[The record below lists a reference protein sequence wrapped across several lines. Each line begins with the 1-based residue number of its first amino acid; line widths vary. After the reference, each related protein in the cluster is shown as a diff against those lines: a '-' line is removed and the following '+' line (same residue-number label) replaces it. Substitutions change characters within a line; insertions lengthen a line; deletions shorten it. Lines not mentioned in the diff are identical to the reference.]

1 MLRDKAGNRLFRRI
15 EVKVIFPD
23 KIFPVRTYVQ
33 KAGPHQGFG
42 PEGVDAMLMDIADK
56 LEELYPWWN
65 FTVVE
70 LSPVGR
76 TARFVFTFA
85 GTREVSATDTTNTQN
100 NKNDA
105 LEPEMAGEILMPSL
119 FQEPVKIGEVK

>member
-1 MLRDKAGNRLFRRI
+1 MLRDKEGNRLFRKMT
-15 EVKVIFPD
+15 VKVIFPD
-23 KIFPVRTYVQ
+23 NIFPERTYVQ
-33 KAGPHQGFG
+33 HAGPHQGFG
-42 PEGVDAMLMDIADK
+42 PEGVDAMLNDVADK
-56 LEELYPWWN
+56 LDELYPWWN
-65 FTVVE
+65 FKPVE

>member
-1 MLRDKAGNRLFRRI
+1 MLKDKMGNRLFRRI

-23 KIFPVRTYVQ
+23 KIFPERTYVQ

-42 PEGVDAMLMDIADK
+42 PEGVDAMLNDVADK
-56 LEELYPWWN
+56 LDELYPWWN
-65 FTVVE
+65 FKPVE

-85 GTREVSATDTTNTQN
+85 GTREVPSPTQPTDED
-100 NKNDA
+100 KA

>member
-1 MLRDKAGNRLFRRI
+1 MLRDKDGNRLFRRI

-23 KIFPVRTYVQ
+23 KIFPERTYVQ

-42 PEGVDAMLMDIADK
+42 PEGVDAMLNDVADK
-56 LEELYPWWN
+56 LDTLYPWWD
-65 FTVVE
+65 FKPVE

-76 TARFVFTFA
+76 TTRFVFTFA
-85 GTREVSATDTTNTQN
+85 GTREIPAPTQPTDED
-100 NKNDA
+100 KA

>member
-23 KIFPVRTYVQ
+23 KIFPERTYVQ

-76 TARFVFTFA
+76 TTRFVFTFA
-85 GTREVSATDTTNTQN
+85 GTREIPAPTQPTDED
-100 NKNDA
+100 KA

-119 FQEPVKIGEVK
+119 FQEPVKIGEMK

>member
-23 KIFPVRTYVQ
+23 KIFPERTYVQ

-85 GTREVSATDTTNTQN
+85 GTREVPATDTTNTQN